1 MDLKHKI
8 TDLILIVLMAGSL
21 AGCAGKES
29 NIVKEPDITQIRN
42 ICNLATVKCYY
53 HNVAK
58 SEKKA
63 AHFLEKDKKFW
74 IEYTGVANLGIDM
87 SKVKMEIDGI
97 NIKVTIP
104 KAQLLNISIDET
116 SLNDDSFTTSQ
127 DGWNKNEITADDQ
140 TAAINQAQKEME
152 KSVQENSAL
161 LVSAQDRAQ
170 KLIENYINRLGEAVG
185 VEYTIEWVYEEE
197 D

>member
-1 MDLKHKI
+1 M
-8 TDLILIVLMAGSL
+8 
-21 AGCAGKES
+21 
-29 NIVKEPDITQIRN
+29 
-42 ICNLATVKCYY
+42 
-53 HNVAK
+53 
-58 SEKKA
+58 
-63 AHFLEKDKKFW
+63 EKDKKFW

-185 VEYTIEWVYEEE
+185 VEYKIEWVYEEE